1 MTAFRIEDMDCA
13 NEVSILR
20 RELTPLV
27 GDADRLE
34 FDVLARR
41 MRVNLD
47 GLAVRAEDVVAA
59 VARTG
64 MRAAPEAAG
73 RPGVVL
79 RPAPSASQG
88 SSHGHH
94 HDHAH
99 CQGECRG
106 HGPTGGSTDG
116 LDGSGDDHDHAS
128 ALPHAHAHAHDHAQ
142 AALHSSAPR
151 SAQIPALAGCSCCG
165 GSCDVYAPGGAPAGM
180 ATLLPR
186 GLVELWTRHAS
197 LLLCAASGVALAAGI
212 GVEWARTGS
221 LLAVFAESGVPHAAT
236 LALWLAAAVAGAWRV
251 APRALHAV
259 RTLRPD
265 MNLLMV
271 TAVIGA
277 AAIGQFFEGASVA
290 FLFAVANQLES
301 WSVDRARSAI
311 AALLDISPS
320 RALLLALPDGLT
332 GPSRGDAPSEVSVES
347 VPVGSRILVRAGDRV
362 PLDGEVVAGSS
373 DIDQSPITGES
384 MPVPK
389 RPGEAV
395 YAGTINGG
403 GVLEVLTTRAA
414 SDTTLA
420 RILHMVEAA
429 QSRRARAVQ
438 WVDRFAAVYTP
449 AMLAVAALVA
459 VVPPLFFGG
468 AWSVWVYEAL
478 VVLVIA
484 CPCALVISTPVSIV
498 AGLTSAARNGV
509 LIKGGSF
516 LELPASLTAVAFDK
530 TGTLTL
536 GRPRV
541 ARVLPVDAHP
551 QVRDEASALRI
562 AAALEG
568 PSSHPLARAIVHHA
582 RHVLGDGL
590 DGGTVAENHHTLPG
604 LGAEGVVDGER
615 WRIGNRRFF
624 EQDGPSGGAGG
635 ALPPT
640 GTMGTMGTTG
650 PVGLGQADA
659 AGSSVLLWNDAGLAA
674 VMELEDDLRPDAC
687 SVLDDLR
694 AAGLRRVVMLTG
706 DNAATAAR
714 VAAACGVTDIRADL
728 LPADKTAAVAALVT
742 EGERVAMVGDGVNDA
757 PALAT
762 AHLGIAMG
770 GIGSDAAIETADIT
784 LMSDDLGKLPWL
796 VRHSR
801 RTLGVIRQN
810 IGFALGLKA
819 LFLGLA
825 VFQVASLW
833 MAIVADIGG
842 SFLVIMNG
850 LRLLRPKA

>member
-1 MTAFRIEDMDCA
+1 MTAFRIEEMDCA
-13 NEVSILR
+13 NEVGILR
-20 RELTPLV
+20 RELAPLV
-27 GDADRLE
+27 GNPDRLE

-64 MRAAPEAAG
+64 MRAAPEAPVRAG
-73 RPGVVL
+73 AMPRPVPLGS
-79 RPAPSASQG
+79 PA
-88 SSHGHH
+88 HT

-99 CQGECRG
+99 EQV
-106 HGPTGGSTDG
+106 HV
-116 LDGSGDDHDHAS
+116 SGI
-128 ALPHAHAHAHDHAQ
+128 AHR
-142 AALHSSAPR
+142 P
-151 SAQIPALAGCSCCG
+151 AQIPALAGCSCCG
-165 GSCDVYAPGGAPAGM
+165 GACATSTPASGDAPAGLS
-180 ATLLPR
+180 TLLPR
-186 GLVELWTRHAS
+186 RLVELWTRQAS

-251 APRALHAV
+251 LPRALHSV

-320 RALLLALPDGLT
+320 RALLLALPGGLP
-332 GPSRGDAPSEVSVES
+332 GPSRGDAPSEVSVEN
-347 VPVGSRILVRAGDRV
+347 VPVGSRILIRAGDRV
-362 PLDGEVVAGSS
+362 PLDGEVAAGSS

-459 VVPPLFFGG
+459 VAPPLFFGG
-468 AWSVWVYEAL
+468 AWSAWVYEAL

-509 LIKGGSF
+509 LVKGGSF
-516 LELPASLTAVAFDK
+516 LELPASLTAIAFDK

-536 GRPRV
+536 GHPRV

-551 QVRDEASALRI
+551 QVRDAASALRI
-562 AAALEG
+562 ATALEG

-582 RHVLGDGL
+582 RQALGAGMDA
-590 DGGTVAENHHTLPG
+590 GTVAENHRTLPG

-624 EQDGPSGGAGG
+624 EQDGPSGGVGRALLPTDATGSGG
-635 ALPPT
+635 A
-640 GTMGTMGTTG
+640 
-650 PVGLGQADA
+650 GQADA

-687 SVLDDLR
+687 TVLDDLR

-728 LPADKTAAVAALVT
+728 LPADKTAAVAALVA